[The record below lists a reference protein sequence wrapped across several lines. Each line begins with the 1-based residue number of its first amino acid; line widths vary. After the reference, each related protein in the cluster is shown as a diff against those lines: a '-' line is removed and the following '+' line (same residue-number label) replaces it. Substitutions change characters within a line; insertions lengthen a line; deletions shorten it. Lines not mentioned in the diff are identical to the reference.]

1 MAAIDLPEHLIAVI
15 FLAGLLSGGLLG
27 ILVTFWRGQ
36 KRLTSER
43 LAREEALQRLA
54 RVEAQLEAEKSSTL
68 EKLDLVEEIR
78 QRSERNFQ
86 HLSTQALAA
95 NNRNFLDLAKATLEQ
110 HQGQA
115 RQELEQR
122 QNAIDQLVQPLKVAL
137 NQVDGKIAQLE
148 QARSGAYARLD
159 EQVKALLGSQLKLT
173 AETGNLV
180 KALRTPTVRGRW
192 GEIQLRKVVEMA
204 GMLDYCDFIEQES
217 SSDGRFRPDMVVKLP
232 NARNIVIDAKAPLMA
247 YLEAID
253 AGDEKARI
261 QAMDHHARHIRNH
274 ILKLSA
280 KQYWDQFQPTP
291 EFVVLFL
298 PGESF
303 FSAALSIDPAL
314 IEAGVER
321 KVLLATPTTLIA
333 LLRSV
338 AYGWREEKLTAN
350 ALAISRLGQ
359 DIHERLATMH
369 QHFEQMGK
377 SLDKAVDSYNR
388 GIASLDSRVLV
399 TARKFTELGAGSS
412 KELNEVVA
420 VDKRARTPMTGEG
433 RGDNLPQHEGMSPE
447 HGD

>member
-1 MAAIDLPEHLIAVI
+1 MPNIDTLETLIVLI
-15 FLAGLLSGGLLG
+15 FSAGFFCGGLLG
-27 ILVTFWRGQ
+27 GIFTFRHSQ
-36 KRLTSER
+36 KRLATER
-43 LAREEALQRLA
+43 HAREEALQRLA
-54 RVEAQLEAEKSSTL
+54 RAEAQLESEKNSTL
-68 EKLDLVEEIR
+68 EKLDLLEEIR

-86 HLSTQALAA
+86 QLSSQALAA
-95 NNRNFLDLAKATLEQ
+95 NNSSFLDLAKATLEQ

-122 QNAIDQLVQPLKVAL
+122 QNAIDHLVQPLKEAL
-137 NQVDGKIAQLE
+137 TQVDGKIAQLE
-148 QARSGAYARLD
+148 HARSGAYARLD
-159 EQVKALLGSQLKLT
+159 EQVKALLGSQLKLET
-173 AETGNLV
+173 ETGNLV

-204 GMLDYCDFIEQES
+204 GMLDYCDFLEQES
-217 SSDGRFRPDMVVKLP
+217 SADGRARPDMIVKLP

-247 YLEAID
+247 YLEAIEAASESD
-253 AGDEKARI
+253 RDL
-261 QAMDHHARHIRNH
+261 AMGRHARHIRHH
-274 ILKLSA
+274 ILKLSG

-303 FSAALSIDPAL
+303 FSAALSVDPAL

-338 AYGWREEKLTAN
+338 AYGWREEKLTTN

-359 DIHERLATMH
+359 EIHERLATMH

-377 SLDKAVDSYNR
+377 SLEKAVDSYNK

-399 TARKFTELGAGSS
+399 TARKFAELGAGSS
-412 KELNEVVA
+412 KELNEVIA
-420 VDKRARTPMTGEG
+420 VNKRTRTPLMA
-433 RGDNLPQHEGMSPE
+433 DE
-447 HGD
+447 HGDHQPEQTGTSPENGD